1 MRVFIAEKPSLARAI
16 ADVLP
21 KPHRRGDGYIQC
33 GPQDIVTWCVG
44 HLLEQAQ
51 PDHYDP
57 RYARWT
63 LADLP
68 IIPEKWLLMPRSD
81 VKKQLMVIGKL
92 LSDATSVVHAGDPDR
107 EGQLLVDEVIDYLGL
122 APEKRQHVQ
131 RCLINDLN
139 PQAVERAITHLRSN
153 SEFAPLCISALA
165 RARADWLYGINM
177 TRAYTLFGRQAG
189 FDGVLSVGRVQTP
202 VLGLVVRRDEE
213 IANFVAK
220 DFFEVKATVL
230 TDKQR
235 FTATW
240 VPSSAC
246 EDWQDEEGRL
256 LNQSLAEHVVARIA
270 QQPAVVTHYQNK
282 TESEIAPLPFSL
294 SSLQIEAAR
303 RFNLGAQQVLDICQ
317 KLYETHKLI
326 TYPRSDCR
334 YLPEE
339 HFAGRHSVIT
349 ALQTHLS
356 EYQALPDELDTQ
368 RRNRCWDDKKVDAHH
383 AIIPTAK
390 RTAVKLSEQERNVYA
405 LIARQY
411 LMQFGEDA
419 QYRKCVIEL
428 EIAGGKFVAK
438 ARFLSSAGWRVL
450 LGAKERDEENDGAVL
465 PVVAKGDT
473 LLCEG
478 GEVIAKKTQPPRH
491 FTDATLLSA
500 MTGIARFVQDKAL
513 KKVLRETDGLGTEAT
528 RAGIIELLFKRRF
541 LEKKGRYIHSTL
553 VGRGLIHA
561 LPQPSAAPDMT
572 AQWESILTRISEKQ
586 YRYQDFM
593 QPLVDTLQQLI
604 GEARQLPPTRVLRD
618 LAKHSPPKPAYKKR
632 AAKKA

>member
-57 RYARWT
+57 RYARWS

-68 IIPEKWLLMPRSD
+68 IIPEKWQLTPRSD
-81 VKKQLMVIGKL
+81 VKKQLTIIGKL

-122 APEKRQHVQ
+122 APEKRQKVQ

-230 TDKQR
+230 TDNQR

-349 ALQTHLS
+349 ALQTHLP
-356 EYQALPDELDTQ
+356 EYQTLPDELDTQ

-478 GEVIAKKTQPPRH
+478 GEVIAKKTQPPCH

-541 LEKKGRYIHSTL
+541 LEKKGRYIHSTV